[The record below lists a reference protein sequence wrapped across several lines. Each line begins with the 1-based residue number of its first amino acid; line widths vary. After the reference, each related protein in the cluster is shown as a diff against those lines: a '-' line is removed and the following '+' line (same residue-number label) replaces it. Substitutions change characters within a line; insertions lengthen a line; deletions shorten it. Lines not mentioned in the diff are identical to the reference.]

1 MNRRALFAAAAG
13 CAALSLA
20 ALAGC
25 GGVQSAALDCWGAG
39 AAEGAPCVEA
49 KSAELSALVLGASSL
64 PAVFFADA
72 GARPA
77 CGAVVGCE
85 SAEPSAALTAASVPA
100 KSTPAGPTSQVANN
114 TPPPPETPAA
124 APSLASAAPP
134 AVAVPAAAAPAPP
147 PDERLASAG
156 ADPCRGI
163 AIDGLQNKSS
173 LAAAELN
180 CLRDT
185 LTGKRQAT
193 DPEVQVAALAMF
205 NTRSS
210 GWPKSV
216 DFALKRSGLKNSPLL
231 NFAGIKP
238 AYDKGR
244 YGTVLSRSKR
254 VWKNLGKGYQLS
266 STDRGF
272 LLEFACRSAGQLALG
287 GKPPNDGL
295 DWCERW
301 LDHAER
307 AGQST
312 TVALDLIDKLE

>member
-1 MNRRALFAAAAG
+1 MNRRSLIASVAG
-13 CAALSLA
+13 CVSLSLTV
-20 ALAGC
+20 LVGC
-25 GGVQSAALDCWGAG
+25 SGMQSAASDCWGAG

-49 KSAELSALVLGASSL
+49 KSAELSALVLGVSSL
-64 PAVFFADA
+64 PAVFLADA
-72 GARPA
+72 AARPD
-77 CGAVVGCE
+77 CGEVVGCE
-85 SAEPSAALTAASVPA
+85 SAAPIAAAASVPTQSAPAHPTTLVA
-100 KSTPAGPTSQVANN
+100 KN
-114 TPPPPETPAA
+114 TPPPQAD
-124 APSLASAAPP
+124 PP
-134 AVAVPAAAAPAPP
+134 RAAAASVVAPTPAPTAPTPAPP
-147 PDERLASAG
+147 SDERLASV
-156 ADPCRGI
+156 DTDRCQGI

-173 LAAAELN
+173 LGAAELN

-185 LTGKRQAT
+185 LSEKRQGT

-210 GWPKSV
+210 GWPKAV

-244 YGTVLSRSKR
+244 YSTVLSRAKR

-266 STDRGF
+266 SKDRGF

-307 AGQST
+307 AGQDT
-312 TVALDLIDKLE
+312 TVALDMIDKLE